1 METLFFERI
10 TVENAAAM
18 LEEHLR
24 SLERQWEILITVH
37 DHKRLLCLPD
47 GRHILPHRNL
57 HRCACCRA
65 LQGDE
70 AHRRCLGHCKTG
82 VIRQLAAHPSPQQS
96 VCWCALTEVIVPVFK
111 GNEHVATFFGGTF
124 RLPELK
130 TPWNAPLLTEEFL
143 ESYKKLPL
151 WNVKRGQEISL
162 LLQTVSAGILQIA
175 DRLFEE
181 SLNDS
186 GRIGIMKRFIDRNAA
201 RNLKLEELA
210 ACVGLSKSRTS
221 HLLKEAFGGSFNSLL
236 NRERIRQAKTY
247 LLQESTLSIQ
257 EIAERVGFANEFYFN
272 RVFRKL
278 EGIPPGAYRKRQSGA
293 AKT

>member
-1 METLFFERI
+1 METQFFERI
-10 TVENAAAM
+10 TAENAAAM

-24 SLERQWEILITVH
+24 SLERQWEILITIH
-37 DHKRLLCLPD
+37 DHKRLLSLPD

-65 LQGDE
+65 QQGE
-70 AHRRCLGHCKTG
+70 EVRLRCLNHCKTG
-82 VIRQLAAHPSPQQS
+82 VIRQLTARPYPQQS

-130 TPWNAPLLTEEFL
+130 TPWNSPLLTEEFL
-143 ESYKKLPL
+143 ESYKKLPI
-151 WNVKRGQEISL
+151 WNVKRGREIAL

-186 GRIGIMKRFIDRNAA
+186 GRIGIMKRFIDRNAV
-201 RNLKLEELA
+201 RNLKLKELA
-210 ACVGLSKSRTS
+210 AYAGLSESRTS
-221 HLLKEAFGGSFNSLL
+221 HLLKEAFGCSFNSLL
-236 NRERIRQAKTY
+236 NRERIRLAKT
-247 LLQESTLSIQ
+247 LLSDNTLSIQ

-278 EGIPPGAYRKRQSGA
+278 EGIPPGAYRKRQPGTA
-293 AKT
+293 EV